1 MTPGKP
7 SVPYIP
13 SASVLIKQSN
23 TCIESACAQVSNDVH
38 RERMCVCGYDVHRD
52 HVCVCVYVYV
62 SNDAK
67 RERVRVCVYDV
78 HRECVMAR
86 LLARLR

>member
-1 MTPGKP
+1 M
-7 SVPYIP
+7 
-13 SASVLIKQSN
+13 
-23 TCIESACAQVSNDVH
+23 TCIESACVYVAMTCT
-38 RERMCVCGYDVHRD
+38 EIM
-52 HVCVCVYVYV
+52 CVCVYVYV

>member
-1 MTPGKP
+1 
-7 SVPYIP
+7 
-13 SASVLIKQSN
+13 
-23 TCIESACAQVSNDVH
+23 
-38 RERMCVCGYDVHRD
+38 MCVCGYDVHRD